1 MDDLTTL
8 GNNSQP
14 FIVSKEHTALLAK
27 TLTDLESKD
36 GHQPMKQMGPRNK
49 LVQHHNTRQRKFQ
62 TKASEEKQKTKKKV
76 KKKSP
81 RRYKNCKYATDIGA
95 TNKH

>member
-14 FIVSKEHTALLAK
+14 FIVSKEHTALAT

-36 GHQPMKQMGPRNK
+36 GHQPMEQMGPRNK

-62 TKASEEKQKTKKKV
+62 TKASEEKK
-76 KKKSP
+76 
-81 RRYKNCKYATDIGA
+81 
-95 TNKH
+95 